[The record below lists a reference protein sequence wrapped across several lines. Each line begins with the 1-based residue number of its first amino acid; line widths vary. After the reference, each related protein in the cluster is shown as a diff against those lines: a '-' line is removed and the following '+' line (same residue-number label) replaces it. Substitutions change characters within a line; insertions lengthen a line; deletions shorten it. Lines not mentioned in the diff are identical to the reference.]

1 VTSFK
6 NKTLARSVSRR
17 VLLRGAGVALALP
30 WLESL
35 APRVAGAQ
43 AVGPALRFVPVFLPN
58 GASEV
63 WTPQGAGGAWSL
75 SSVLAPLQAFKA
87 KMSVLTN
94 LENGSSFNPEAKNYS
109 VEPSHGRQPGGWLT
123 CVNSDALKKQMG
135 LKDDANYNGPSVD
148 QVMAEHAVFKNKT
161 PVGSLQVGLS
171 TAYSFC
177 DNRICSLSRS
187 VSWRNATTPLY
198 KAVDPLVVFNSISS
212 GIKPSNPDDPE
223 LKRRVAL
230 NKSVLDNVLD
240 NAKETRDLL
249 SVGDQQRMDEFMDSV
264 RAVEV
269 QATGMSGGMGGVA
282 CAMPTAPSLT
292 GIKED
297 GIRQTS
303 ATYDKGKHASV
314 MNDLI
319 ALAFRCD
326 VTRIISYMLEDERSE
341 FVYDNVP
348 KQKFTATSATPGSGV
363 CGQYHG
369 AQHGTQD
376 EFATI
381 TWYNVGLVA
390 DLCSKLDAIKEADG
404 RTALDNSVILF
415 GGAMHGSDHS
425 CDRLPTALIGGGGG
439 KLKTDQHVVTNN
451 RPLRHLHYTLMNEVF
466 GMGVTDFGTSAAN
479 IPLATLTEILNRP
492 A

>member
-1 VTSFK
+1 MTSFK
-6 NKTLARSVSRR
+6 NKTLARLVSRR

-35 APRVAGAQ
+35 APREAGAQ
-43 AVGPALRFVPVFLPN
+43 AVGPALRFIPIFLPN

-75 SSVLAPLQAFKA
+75 SAVLSPLQAFKA
-87 KMSVLTN
+87 KMSVISN
-94 LENGSSFNPEAKNYS
+94 LENGSSFNSDGSNS

-123 CVNSDALKKQMG
+123 CVNSDLLKAQKG
-135 LKDDANYNGPSVD
+135 LKAGDNYNGISVD
-148 QVMAEHAVFKNKT
+148 QVMAEHAVFKGKT
-161 PVGSLQVGLS
+161 PLPSLQVGLS

-177 DNRICSLSRS
+177 DGRICSLSRS

-198 KAVDPLVVFNSISS
+198 KAVDPLTVFNSISS
-212 GIKPSNPDDPE
+212 SIKPVNPDDPE
-223 LKRRVAL
+223 LKRRIAL

-249 SVGDQQRMDEFMDSV
+249 SVADQKRMDEFMDSV
-264 RAVEV
+264 RALEV

-282 CAMPTAPSLT
+282 CEMPQAPSLT

-297 GIRQTS
+297 GIKQTS
-303 ATYDKGKHASV
+303 PTYDKGKHAAV

-326 VTRIISYMLEDERSE
+326 VTRVISYMLEDERSE

-348 KQKFTATSATPGSGV
+348 KQKFSATSASPDNGM
-363 CGQYHG
+363 CGQWHG

-376 EFATI
+376 EFSTI

-390 DLCSKLDAIKEADG
+390 DLCAKLDAIKEADG
-404 RTALDNSVILF
+404 RTALDNSVVLL
-415 GGAMHGSDHS
+415 GGAMHGSDHK

-439 KLKTDQHVVTNN
+439 KLKTDQHVVLDK
-451 RPLRHLHYTLMNEVF
+451 RPLRHLHYTLMNSVF
-466 GMGVTDFGTSAAN
+466 GMGVTDFGASAAN
-479 IPLATLTEILNRP
+479 IPLATLNEILNS
-492 A
+492 